1 MHTEDIR
8 WQQRFENY
16 QRALNQLHDAW
27 QLAAERPLSALE
39 QQGMIQAFEYTYEL
53 AWKTLKDLL
62 NYQGFTELIGSR
74 DTLREAFRQA
84 LLTDGEAWMQ
94 MLQDRNRTS
103 QTYNEATAQE
113 ILGHIQSHYVPC
125 FLALQQ
131 QLQQQLQKQI
141 HSE

>member
-16 QRALNQLHDAW
+16 QRALGQLHAAW

-39 QQGMIQAFEYTYEL
+39 QQGMIQTFEYTYEL
-53 AWKTLKDLL
+53 AWKTLKDVLS
-62 NYQGFTELIGSR
+62 YQGFTELISSR

-84 LLTDGEAWMQ
+84 LVTDGAAWMQ

-103 QTYNEATAQE
+103 HTDNEATAQE
-113 ILGHIQSHYVPC
+113 ILGRIQSDYVPC

-131 QLQQQLQKQI
+131 QLQK
-141 HSE
+141 HPRSE

>member
-1 MHTEDIR
+1 MHTEDMR

-16 QRALNQLHDAW
+16 QRALKQLHDAW

-103 QTYNEATAQE
+103 HTYNEATAKE
-113 ILGHIQSHYVPC
+113 ILGRIQSSYVPC
-125 FLALQQ
+125 FVALQT
-131 QLQQQLQKQI
+131 QLHNQLQKQT